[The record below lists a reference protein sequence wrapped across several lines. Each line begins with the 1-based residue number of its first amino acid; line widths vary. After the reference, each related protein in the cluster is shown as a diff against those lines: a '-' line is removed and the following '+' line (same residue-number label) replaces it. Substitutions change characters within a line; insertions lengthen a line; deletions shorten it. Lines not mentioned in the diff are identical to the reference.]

1 MKKHYIVVTVEKSGK
16 FYSYVLPVSENVN
29 LIAALKI
36 NGIINAT
43 TCGTRERAAD
53 IVNAWNDSY
62 KRNGSF
68 LFDTATI

>member
-1 MKKHYIVVTVEKSGK
+1 MKKHYIAVTIEENGK
-16 FYSYVLPVSENVN
+16 FYSYVLPVSGNVN
-29 LIAALKI
+29 LIAAFKI

-43 TCGTRERAAD
+43 ICSTRERAAD
-53 IVNAWNDSY
+53 IVKAWNDTH